1 MPRNIGSIKV
11 VNIVA
16 RLLPVEI
23 HGRAKAQRMHG
34 AAFARKRLVAAAFPR
49 AGIPLRWLHQQFPAL
64 SPERMSPIDTSNPR
78 AVVEPLPDNMTGV
91 QPGGGV
97 CYQLELAWGTLRRGW
112 LKRFRPG
119 YVRRMAKLRQGDAVG
134 APHEVLDPRD
144 LKFCRNRCTADW
156 QPQDDPFAWRDRLPL
171 ARWGLAEVI
180 LMGSPLALL
189 TIAAAMLP
197 WPWSLLAVIPAV
209 VLAWVFWFFRDPHR
223 VVPSNPGLVVSPADG
238 VIAEVANVEHDD
250 FIGGPAVRIGIFL
263 SIFNVHINRSPVQAR
278 VIRLRYWPG
287 KFLNALNPQS
297 TLLNES
303 LWIGLEEEAAPH
315 RKMIVRQ
322 IAGLFARRIVC
333 NLRPGE
339 VVDRGAQ
346 FGMIKLGSRT
356 ELFVP
361 AGDGL
366 EVLVKVGQV
375 VQAGS
380 TVFARYQAA
389 GVVR

>member
-1 MPRNIGSIKV
+1 
-11 VNIVA
+11 
-16 RLLPVEI
+16 LLETSNLPFFAADVM
-23 HGRAKAQRMHG
+23 AQ
-34 AAFARKRLVAAAFPR
+34 V
-49 AGIPLRWLHQQFPAL
+49 
-64 SPERMSPIDTSNPR
+64 DTSSPR
-78 AVVEPLPDNMTGV
+78 AVVDPLPDNLTSV

-97 CYQLELAWGTLRRGW
+97 CYQVELAWGTIRRWG
-112 LKRFRPG
+112 LKRFWPG
-119 YVRRMAKLRQGDAVG
+119 YVRKMALLRQGDVAG

-156 QPQDDPFAWRDRLPL
+156 QPQDDPFAWREQIPL

-180 LMGSPLALL
+180 LMGLPLAAL
-189 TIAAAMLP
+189 TVAGAMLA
-197 WPWSLLAVIPAV
+197 WPWSLSALIPGV
-209 VLAWVFWFFRDPHR
+209 VLAWVFWFFRDPSRR
-223 VVPSNPGLVVSPADG
+223 VPTEAGLLVAPADG
-238 VIAEVANVEHDD
+238 VVAEVTQVEHDD
-250 FIGGPAVRIGIFL
+250 FVGGPAVRIGIFL
-263 SIFNVHINRSPVQAR
+263 SIFNVHINRSPSRAR

-303 LWIGLEEEAAPH
+303 LWIGLEEEEAPH
-315 RKMIVRQ
+315 RRIIVRQ

-339 VVDRGAQ
+339 IVERGAK

-356 ELFVP
+356 ELILP
-361 AGDGL
+361 AADDL

-389 GVVR
+389 GVER